1 MRSEKSKLFLMKDI
15 RKTLIERES
24 DIGEKM
30 LDVFAV
36 LPTQRRPDERIKACV
51 IGVPI

>member
-1 MRSEKSKLFLMKDI
+1 MKDI
-15 RKTLIERES
+15 RTALIERER

-30 LDVFAV
+30 LDAFSV

-51 IGVPI
+51 IGVPK